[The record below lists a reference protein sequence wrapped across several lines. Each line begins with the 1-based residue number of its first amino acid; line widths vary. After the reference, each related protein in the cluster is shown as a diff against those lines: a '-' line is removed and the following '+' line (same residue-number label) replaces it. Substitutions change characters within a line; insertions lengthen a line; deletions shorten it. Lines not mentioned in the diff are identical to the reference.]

1 MLVSLKKN
9 SAVKY
14 IEKVEKW
21 KKYKEG
27 VMSKQKGFGLNVT
40 QMDVKEFKGERE
52 RERDREEGKGKMTK

>member
-52 RERDREEGKGKMTK
+52 REEGKGKMTK